1 MSGLGHYEI
10 IRIILDPSELSKLDA
25 KTNVQPQDSVLC
37 STLKIQ
43 VGLLGKCESM
53 FQKERPST
61 SMFWLRI
68 KEQSL
73 E

>member
-25 KTNVQPQDSVLC
+25 KMNVQPQDSVLR

-53 FQKERPST
+53 FQKEGPVRPCSG
-61 SMFWLRI
+61 
-68 KEQSL
+68 
-73 E
+73 